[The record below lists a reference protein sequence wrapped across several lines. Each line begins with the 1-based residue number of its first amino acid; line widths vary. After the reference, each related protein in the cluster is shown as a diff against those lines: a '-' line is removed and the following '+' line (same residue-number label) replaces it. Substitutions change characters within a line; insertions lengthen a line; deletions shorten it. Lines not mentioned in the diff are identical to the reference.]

1 MHIGILETGHPPER
15 LGGRFPSYGAM
26 VEALIGDGHSFEC
39 FDVTAGRWP
48 AAPRAVE
55 AYVITGSPASVYDP
69 TPWVADLLAFLRDL
83 DRSTK
88 LVGLCFGH
96 QALAQAFGGRVERS
110 DNGWGLGLHAYE
122 VIERAPFMDEGGAI
136 AIPVSHQDQVVALPP
151 DARVLAGSAFTPYG
165 VLAYADRPALSFQCH
180 PEFRPDYARALT
192 DGHRAGAQNP
202 ALVRNALASLEAS
215 ADNDRVAGWIR
226 RFLNDEACGRRPD
239 ESKR

>member
-1 MHIGILETGHPPER
+1 MHIAILETGFPPER

-26 VEALIGDGHSFEC
+26 VEALIGDGHTYTG
-39 FDVTAGRWP
+39 FDVTAGHWP
-48 AAPRAVE
+48 AAPDAFE
-55 AYVITGSPASVYDP
+55 AYVITGSPASVYDA

-83 DRSTK
+83 DHSKK

-110 DNGWGLGLHAYE
+110 ENGWGLGLHAYE
-122 VIERAPFMDEGGAI
+122 VIERAPFMDDASPI

-151 DARVLAGSAFTPYG
+151 GARVLAGNPFTPYG
-165 VLAYADRPALSFQCH
+165 VLAYTDRAALSFQCH

-192 DGHRAGAQNP
+192 DGHRAAEQDP
-202 ALVRNALASLEAS
+202 ALVRDALASLDGH

-226 RFLNDEACGRRPD
+226 RFLRSA
-239 ESKR
+239 

>member
-1 MHIGILETGHPPER
+1 MKLAILETGHPPER

-26 VEALIGDGHSFEC
+26 SAVLIGDGHTFES

-48 AAPRAVE
+48 E
-55 AYVITGSPASVYDP
+55 AEAFDGFVVTGSPASVYDA
-69 TPWVADLLAFLRDL
+69 TPWVEHLLGYLRAL
-83 DRSTK
+83 DRSKK

-110 DNGWGLGLHAYE
+110 ERGWGLGLHAYD
-122 VIERAPFMDEGGAI
+122 VVERASFMDAANRI

-151 DARVLAGSAFTPYG
+151 GARILAGSAFTPCG
-165 VLAYADRPALSFQCH
+165 VLAYDDRPALSFQCH

-192 DGHRAGAQNP
+192 DGHRAGVENP
-202 ALVRNALASLEAS
+202 ALVREALTSLDGP

-226 RFLNDEACGRRPD
+226 RFLRG
-239 ESKR
+239 